1 MQITVKINTLAA
13 QCDENANLSS
23 NIRPHH
29 FNMERTCEVI
39 KSGWSRNFSYQWFVI
54 RPFAGC
60 VFVTTRDVSEIIIT
74 QKPVVVQDQSMV
86 ARLARAVENCK

>member
-1 MQITVKINTLAA
+1 MKITVKINTLAA

-29 FNMERTCEVI
+29 FNMARTCEVI
-39 KSGWSRNFSYQWFVI
+39 KQGWSKDFSYQWFVI

-60 VFVTTRDVSEIIIT
+60 VFVTTRDVSEMIIT
-74 QKPVVVQDQSMV
+74 AKPVKSENQSMV
-86 ARLARAVENCK
+86 ARLSRAVENCK